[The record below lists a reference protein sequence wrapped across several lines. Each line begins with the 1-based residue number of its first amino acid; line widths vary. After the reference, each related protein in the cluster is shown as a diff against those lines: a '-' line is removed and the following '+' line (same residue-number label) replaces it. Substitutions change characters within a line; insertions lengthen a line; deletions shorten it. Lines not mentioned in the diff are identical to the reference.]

1 MIKSKT
7 YPTVISAMSY
17 WWSQY
22 HLYAAILFAK
32 GTKIKREKSSFK
44 CEFCNN
50 SHSIP
55 TEGFSINKRIKSA
68 LDIEMNSLKL
78 NPLFDECKKSI
89 IEARETAEKVDRFAK
104 DADNFL
110 YEYFRVQTASGHTKG
125 TA

>member
-1 MIKSKT
+1 MR
-7 YPTVISAMSY
+7 
-17 WWSQY
+17 QY
-22 HLYAAILFAK
+22 YLQKARRSDD
-32 GTKIKREKSSFK
+32 GESKREKSSFK

-55 TEGFSINKRIKSA
+55 KGFSINKRIKSA